1 MKTIKTK
8 ILAFVLSSGL
18 FLSLASLA
26 QAAITN
32 PVVGNLGTNE
42 GTKDGSK
49 FINYVVY
56 LWKVSINLGAL
67 AVIAYFIWGA
77 IEWITAGSDSKKT
90 EQARQRMTNAV
101 IGLVILVSS
110 FTLLSFISKIFFGD
124 NFDLLKLTL
133 PTPVGIE
140 PYD

>member
-133 PTPVGIE
+133 PTPVGIQ

>member
-1 MKTIKTK
+1 MKLNKKT
-8 ILAFVLSSGL
+8 L
-18 FLSLASLA
+18 LASLLSLSIFFLMVSSA
-26 QAAITN
+26 RAAISN
-32 PVVGNLGTNE
+32 PVIGDLGTNE
-42 GTKDGSK
+42 GAEDGSK

-90 EQARQRMTNAV
+90 EGARQRMTNAI

-110 FTLLSFISKIFFGD
+110 FTLLSFISKIFFG
-124 NFDLLKLTL
+124 NSFDLLKLTL
-133 PTPVGIE
+133 PSRLGN
-140 PYD
+140 

>member
-124 NFDLLKLTL
+124 NFDLLK
-133 PTPVGIE
+133 
-140 PYD
+140 